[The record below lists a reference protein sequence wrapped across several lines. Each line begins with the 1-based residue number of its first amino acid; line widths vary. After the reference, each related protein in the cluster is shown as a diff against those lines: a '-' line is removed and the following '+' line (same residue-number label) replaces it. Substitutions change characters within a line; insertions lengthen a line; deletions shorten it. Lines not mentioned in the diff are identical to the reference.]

1 MKTVSNEE
9 LAAFLAEMDARRRV
23 VAGSETHRVM
33 SLLSLEAQRITAA
46 LNGGFHPPEAVRAL
60 MATLTGRPIDPT
72 FRLFPPFHTDCG
84 KNLRIGK
91 GVFINAGCHFQD
103 QGGVTLGDGCLI
115 GHCVIVCTLNHAF
128 AEERRGDL
136 LPAPVTLGR
145 NVWVG
150 AGARILPGVTIG
162 DGAIV
167 GAGAVVTR
175 DVPPRTVVAGVPA
188 RVIKSIDHATEKG
201 TEP

>member
-9 LAAFLAEMDARRRV
+9 LAAFLAEMDAGRRV

-46 LNGGFHPPEAVRAL
+46 LNGGFHEPEAVRAL

-115 GHCVIVCTLNHAF
+115 GHGAAMVIKDRLLDESDGTQQYICGNPNCGHIAIHD
-128 AEERRGDL
+128 RRGALYCPVCKNNTNIYLVQTSYAFKLLMDELLSLGVAMRLQLEDL
-136 LPAPVTLGR
+136 
-145 NVWVG
+145 
-150 AGARILPGVTIG
+150 
-162 DGAIV
+162 
-167 GAGAVVTR
+167 
-175 DVPPRTVVAGVPA
+175 
-188 RVIKSIDHATEKG
+188 K
-201 TEP
+201 